1 MLAEM
6 TLRSLSASQGLGHE
20 DFLARAEIL
29 GALGFDVLIS
39 RFEPYY
45 QLAEYLAGYTDGLIG
60 LAVGLPAVRQ
70 VADERYFTDLPGGER
85 ASHESRRMEQP
96 SVV

>member
-1 MLAEM
+1 VLAEM
-6 TLRSLSASQGLGHE
+6 TLRSLSASQGLDHE

-45 QLAEYLAGYTDGLIG
+45 
-60 LAVGLPAVRQ
+60 V
-70 VADERYFTDLPGGER
+70 
-85 ASHESRRMEQP
+85 
-96 SVV
+96 